1 MSGDGRDGDV
11 SLPDT
16 RRAVLVRQW
25 MDLLSAVLM
34 AAATIGTAWSAYQSS
49 LWEGEQI
56 RHQSRSTSA
65 IVRVGKLSNLA
76 VQRTSVHVNLFVAW
90 LSAFHT
96 GDTRTADFLF
106 TRFPEPLKAAASA
119 WWATNPLTNAEAP
132 ASPFDMPEYVLPERR
147 DADRWE
153 ETSNRE
159 SAAAD
164 RAGEIS
170 SRYLLFTIIFASV
183 LFFGG
188 VGGKFRSQMIDLSIL
203 VLGALTLLAG
213 VGIMLLSP
221 RM

>member
-1 MSGDGRDGDV
+1 MIDLEGDASV
-11 SLPDT
+11 SDT
-16 RRAVLVRQW
+16 RRAVIVRQW

-49 LWEGEQI
+49 LWEGEQV
-56 RHQSRSTSA
+56 RHQSRSTAA

-76 VQRTSVHVNLFVAW
+76 VQRTSVHVNLFVQW
-90 LSAFHT
+90 LSAVHT
-96 GDTRTADFLF
+96 GDTQTADFLF
-106 TRFPEPLKAAASA
+106 VRFPEPLKAASSA
-119 WWATNPLTNAEAP
+119 WWAANPLTNSGAP
-132 ASPFDMPEYVLPERR
+132 ASPFDMPEYVLPERS

-153 ETSNRE
+153 ETSNKE

-183 LFFGG
+183 LFFAG
-188 VGGKFRSQMIDLSIL
+188 VGGKFKSQMLDLSVL
-203 VLGALTLLAG
+203 VLGALTLLTG
-213 VGIMLLSP
+213 LVIMLLSP